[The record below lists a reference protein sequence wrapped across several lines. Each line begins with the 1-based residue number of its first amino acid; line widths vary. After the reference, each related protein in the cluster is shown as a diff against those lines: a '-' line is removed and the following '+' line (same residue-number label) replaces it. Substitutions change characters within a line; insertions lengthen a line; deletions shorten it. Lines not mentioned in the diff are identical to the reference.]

1 MIPIS
6 TLGEGGFCIK
16 VVGLSTHLVPRT
28 RPYRTIFYAEIHKIM
43 TNAYL
48 TIKELTEAVG
58 GSVTPRM
65 VRHYHTLGLLP
76 QPQRSS
82 GNYRLYTQKD
92 VQRLRRIVALK
103 QQGFQLSHIQQLL
116 QSDARVDGDWSLIT
130 QLQQQYCC
138 VIQQLA
144 RLRQTA
150 MALEGLLGRDR
161 DCQSIQIDAIA
172 QLRQLEAE
180 TQNGVGA
187 LEQLWQ
193 RLDSE
198 TTAHPEAF
206 QESLE
211 RLLPDLSERSEIE
224 VHLLSKLVLACG
236 DVSLVPFV
244 RHSPDA
250 IAAAR
255 NALKAGSLIVGDVP
269 AVVAGLDRTRL
280 AHLNCSVE
288 PLIANSHITDAADAE
303 QVFWRDRMWQER
315 LQQLPA
321 GCVLV
326 IGYAP
331 SVLMSACALIEQGK
345 LQPALAIGMP
355 IGFSHAPAA
364 KRRLIRASVPY
375 LTIDG
380 SLGGG
385 LLASVTLNAL
395 VESLLEKPDC
405 HCYLTAS

>member
-1 MIPIS
+1 MS
-6 TLGEGGFCIK
+6 SLLTYTK
-16 VVGLSTHLVPRT
+16 T
-28 RPYRTIFYAEIHKIM
+28 M

-92 VQRLRRIVALK
+92 VQQLRRLVALK

-116 QSDARVDGDWSLIT
+116 HSDAQTDGEQTLIT
-130 QLQQQYCC
+130 QLQQQYSS

-150 MALEGLLGRDR
+150 MALEGVLGRDR
-161 DCQSIQIDAIA
+161 HCQSIQVDAIA
-172 QLRQLEAE
+172 QLRLLEAE
-180 TQNGVGA
+180 THNGVGA

-193 RLDSE
+193 RLDAE

-206 QESLE
+206 EESLE
-211 RLLPDLSERSEIE
+211 RLLPDLSDRSEIE
-224 VHLLSKLVLACG
+224 AHLLSKLILACG
-236 DVSLVPFV
+236 DVTLVSFF
-244 RHSPDA
+244 RRSPDA

-255 NALKAGSLIVGDVP
+255 NALKAGSPIVGDVP
-269 AVVAGLDRTRL
+269 AVVAALDRTRL

-288 PLIANSHITDAADAE
+288 TLIANSHITDAADAE
-303 QVFWRDRMWQER
+303 QVFWRDRIWQER

-345 LQPALAIGMP
+345 LQPALVIGMP

-380 SLGGG
+380 PLGGG
-385 LLASVTLNAL
+385 LLASVALNAL

-405 HCYLTAS
+405 HCYLTTS